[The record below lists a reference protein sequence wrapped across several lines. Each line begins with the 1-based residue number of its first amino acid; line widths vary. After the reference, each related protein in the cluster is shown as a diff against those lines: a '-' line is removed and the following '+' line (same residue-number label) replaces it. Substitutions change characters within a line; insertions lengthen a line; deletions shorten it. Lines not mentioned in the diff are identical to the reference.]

1 MSCREST
8 IELPQDVDGADR
20 GDRHSVVRDGQWP
33 DRCKASST
41 DRNSR
46 QLMCK
51 GSRGPFQNPEAACP
65 LHVCPLHVAHQPAL
79 EASIMDPTGNLQL
92 ESKLTQKYSI

>member
-1 MSCREST
+1 
-8 IELPQDVDGADR
+8 
-20 GDRHSVVRDGQWP
+20 
-33 DRCKASST
+33 
-41 DRNSR
+41 
-46 QLMCK
+46 MCK